1 MLKSFFEKLHPFL
14 DDILML
20 IGFLVVLFTTFT
32 LNAYIAS
39 YLLGAILLALGFL
52 ISRKGGDNN

>member
-20 IGFLVVLFTTFT
+20 IGFLVVLLTTFT

>member
-1 MLKSFFEKLHPFL
+1 MKSFFEKLHSFL

-52 ISRKGGDNN
+52 ISQKGGDNN

>member
-1 MLKSFFEKLHPFL
+1 MKSFFEKLHPFL

-20 IGFLVVLFTTFT
+20 LGFLVVLLTTFS

-39 YLLGAILLALGFL
+39 YLLGAILLTLGFL

>member
-1 MLKSFFEKLHPFL
+1 MKSFFEKLHPFL

-20 IGFLVVLFTTFT
+20 IGFLVVLFTTYT

-52 ISRKGGDNN
+52 ISQKGGDNN

>member
-1 MLKSFFEKLHPFL
+1 MKSFFEKLHPFL

-20 IGFLVVLFTTFT
+20 IGFLVVLLTTFT

>member
-1 MLKSFFEKLHPFL
+1 MKSFFEKLHPFL